1 MPTKLH
7 RLEIQIRKTIREF
20 DMLESGERVL
30 VAVSGGADSTA
41 LLLCLNR
48 LATELNI
55 SIVVAHLNHRIRGEE
70 GDADQDF
77 VSQMSSRMGLPF
89 ISEIIEVKK
98 QAIETKENLEQL
110 ARRAR
115 YGFLRKAAST
125 MNAQKIAVGH
135 TRNDQAETVL
145 LRFLRGSGIQGLS
158 AIHPVLGG
166 LVVRPLLECT
176 RADIIQYLK
185 DQGAIYREDST
196 NTDLS
201 HTRNR
206 IRQEL
211 LPCLEEHYNP
221 QMVRTLSRMAQ
232 MARENWSF
240 MESEAKNAFEAIH
253 QKVDGGISM
262 PAAKIAE
269 FHPALQKHVLR
280 FALKACLGSLSGVTS
295 QHIDSLL
302 LLCRKCQSGSQV
314 PMPNRGVVIRQF
326 DHIILL
332 KNKHLSSTEFN
343 CMLNI
348 PGQCFIPEI
357 GAVFTAKLCEM
368 PRELLKGN
376 STQAFLDPAALPQIL
391 TIRSK
396 APGDRYGGPSHRKV
410 KKMLID
416 RKIPLAQRL
425 FLPMVV
431 AGNQVIWIPGFS
443 PARGYAAKSGSEMCV
458 ILDFT
463 MESRT

>member
-7 RLEIQIRKTIREF
+7 LLEIQIRKTIREYN
-20 DMLESGERVL
+20 MLAPGERVL
-30 VAVSGGADSTA
+30 IAVSGGADSTA

-48 LATELNI
+48 LAPELNI

-77 VSQMSSRMGLPF
+77 VRRMSLRMDLPF
-89 ISEIIEVKK
+89 ISETIEVKR
-98 QAIETKENLEQL
+98 QALETKENLEQL
-110 ARRAR
+110 ARQAR

-145 LRFLRGSGIQGLS
+145 IRFLRGSGIQGLS

-176 RADIIQYLK
+176 RADIIKYLK
-185 DQGAIYREDST
+185 EQEASYREDST
-196 NTDLS
+196 NKDLS
-201 HTRNR
+201 YTRNR

-211 LPCLEEHYNP
+211 LPCLEEKYNP
-221 QMVRTLSRMAQ
+221 QLVRTLSRMAQ
-232 MARENWSF
+232 MASETWSF
-240 MESEAKNAFEAIH
+240 MESEAKSVFENIH
-253 QKVDGGISM
+253 QKVDGGISL
-262 PAAKIAE
+262 PAAEIAG
-269 FHPALQKHVLR
+269 FHPALQKQVLR
-280 FALKACLGSLSGVTS
+280 FALKACLGSLSNITS
-295 QHIDSLL
+295 QHIDSIL
-302 LLCRKCQSGSQV
+302 LLCGKGQSGSQV
-314 PMPNRGVVIRQF
+314 PMPNKGIVIRQF

-332 KNKHLSSTEFN
+332 KYKHLSVPEFS
-343 CMLNI
+343 CILNV
-348 PGQCFIPEI
+348 PGQCLVPEI
-357 GAVFTAKLCEM
+357 GAVFTAKFCQM
-368 PRELLKGN
+368 PQERLKGN
-376 STQAFLDPAALPQIL
+376 STQAFLDPSVLPKIL

-431 AGNQVIWIPGFS
+431 AGSNVIWIPGFR
-443 PARGYAAKSGSEMCV
+443 PARGYEAKSGSEMCV
-458 ILDFT
+458 ALDFT